1 MDTIF
6 ALATAQGKAG
16 VSIVRISGPDAENAL
31 NALSSLAVPVGRPSV
46 RSLVGKDGTHIDE
59 AMVLRFAKPHS
70 FTVKMLLSYMF
81 TEVLQWCRQFC
92 GN

>member
-31 NALSSLAVPVGRPSV
+31 NVLSSLLSQVGRPSV

-59 AMVLRFAKPHS
+59 AMVLRFESRTALP
-70 FTVKMLLSYMF
+70 VKMLLSYMF

-92 GN
+92 VN

>member
-31 NALSSLAVPVGRPSV
+31 NAFVIAGCPSWSAQCAFIGWQGRH
-46 RSLVGKDGTHIDE
+46 TH
-59 AMVLRFAKPHS
+59 R
-70 FTVKMLLSYMF
+70 
-81 TEVLQWCRQFC
+81 
-92 GN
+92 

>member
-31 NALSSLAVPVGRPSV
+31 NACHRRCPSW
-46 RSLVGKDGTHIDE
+46 S
-59 AMVLRFAKPHS
+59 A
-70 FTVKMLLSYMF
+70 
-81 TEVLQWCRQFC
+81 
-92 GN
+92 